1 MSNLIRGFGVA
12 LLLAALP
19 LAADAGVFVS
29 VNIGPPALPVYV
41 PPPMPAPGYLWTPGY
56 WAWDGAGYYWVPGTW
71 VLAPAPGLLW
81 TPGYWGWAGGLYV
94 WHGGY
99 WGPHVGFYGGINYGF
114 GYSGVGYHGG
124 YWRGSEFVV
133 NREVINERP
142 INRVSFN
149 GGAGGVIARASPVEM
164 RAEHERHMEMSEMQR
179 EHEHLAAHDEGLR
192 ASFNHGTPR
201 VAATARPGV
210 FSGHGVVAAAHA
222 GGAPGQ
228 SPHPLTG
235 EPYGG
240 HEQPHGAYAQS
251 PHSGAYPQGGGSPH
265 GGAYP
270 QGGGYPHG
278 GAYPQAGGPP
288 HGGAYPQGG
297 GYPHGGAYP
306 GNAGQG
312 GHQGGQPHGAP
323 GYPHQPQPQPQPQGR
338 GGEHAEHGGEH
349 GRAT

>member
-1 MSNLIRGFGVA
+1 MRNLIRGFGVA

-94 WHGGY
+94 WHVGY

-114 GYSGVGYHGG
+114 GYSGVGYRGG

-133 NREVINERP
+133 NRTVINEAP
-142 INRVSFN
+142 VNRVSFN
-149 GGAGGVIARASPVEM
+149 GGEGGIVAHATPGEM

-179 EHEHLAAHDEGLR
+179 EHEHMAARDESLR
-192 ASFNHGTPR
+192 ASYNHGSPR
-201 VAATARPGV
+201 VAATPRPGV
-210 FSGHGVVAAAHA
+210 FSGHGVVAARG

-228 SPHPLTG
+228 APHPMTA
-235 EPYGG
+235 EPYGHTYG
-240 HEQPHGAYAQS
+240 QPH
-251 PHSGAYPQGGGSPH
+251 
-265 GGAYP
+265 GAYP
-270 QGGGYPHG
+270 QGGGYPH
-278 GAYPQAGGPP
+278 A
-288 HGGAYPQGG
+288 G
-297 GYPHGGAYP
+297 GYPGYP
-306 GNAGQG
+306 GNAAQA

-323 GYPHQPQPQPQPQGR
+323 GAPHQPQPQGR
-338 GGEHAEHGGEH
+338 GGEHGGEH
-349 GRAT
+349 GRTG